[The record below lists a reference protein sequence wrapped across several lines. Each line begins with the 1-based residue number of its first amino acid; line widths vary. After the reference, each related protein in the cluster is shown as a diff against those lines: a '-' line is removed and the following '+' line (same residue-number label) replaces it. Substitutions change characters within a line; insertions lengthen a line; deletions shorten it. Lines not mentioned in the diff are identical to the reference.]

1 MKFCYSNDLKFST
14 KPNVSSSNVSRLL
27 IKVTQHLKTDQMFMS
42 KLSLDWYNPNIYS
55 SLFQNIYLLLFV
67 AVIAI
72 KKIKYRYSMK
82 LTLFLKE
89 RL

>member
-1 MKFCYSNDLKFST
+1 
-14 KPNVSSSNVSRLL
+14 
-27 IKVTQHLKTDQMFMS
+27 MS

-72 KKIKYRYSMK
+72 KKIKYRYSLK